1 MFRDP
6 CRTDHRRPVRFDS
19 GPFRGSVGRR
29 EPENGGVGRH
39 RKAARQKTFFSF
51 GVLEHF
57 VSTYGFWAILIGTFF
72 EGEMILVMGGFAAYQ
87 GYLGFPPVV
96 LAAFLGSYS
105 GDQLFFFLGRR
116 HSGRI
121 LKLFPSWGKRMAVI
135 NRWLE
140 RIGTPV
146 ILLFR
151 FTYGFR
157 TITPFVLG
165 MSSVRSRTFVILNGL
180 GALAW
185 ALLVAAGGYF
195 FGFTLEKALGDIRH
209 YERLVFGA
217 ILAAGLAAW
226 AFHFFRSRGTGA
238 RGNGT

>member
-1 MFRDP
+1 MSAS
-6 CRTDHRRPVRFDS
+6 T
-19 GPFRGSVGRR
+19 
-29 EPENGGVGRH
+29 
-39 RKAARQKTFFSF
+39 
-51 GVLEHF
+51 LEHF
-57 VSTYGFWAILIGTFF
+57 VTAYGFWAILIGTFF

-87 GYLGFPPVV
+87 GYLGFLPVV

-121 LKLFPSWGKRMAVI
+121 LKLLPSWGRRMAVI

-165 MSSVRSRTFVILNGL
+165 MSSVRSRTFIILNGL
-180 GALAW
+180 GAMAW
-185 ALLVAAGGYF
+185 AFAITAGGYF
-195 FGFTLEKALGDIRH
+195 FGFTLEKALGNIRH
-209 YERLVFGA
+209 YERLVFGV

-226 AFHFFRSRGTGA
+226 AFHFFRSRKAGEGKSGT
-238 RGNGT
+238 